1 MYLPWGPW
9 QILILLP
16 TLYLKLVPQ
25 TLWSGT
31 CFIQWWCIDPF
42 KWMADKCSFSSIS
55 IYHITSENT
64 EKLPHRNSDQ
74 PKVFIIKKETH
85 HWGVSVG
92 IEHTEQQFSKSETV
106 GHVSAV
112 LSCFSRVQLFCY
124 SMDCSPPGSSV
135 HGILQARILEWV
147 AMPSSRG
154 SSQPRDQTQFSH
166 TVGGFFIVWAT
177 REARAMR
184 VPGGEASQTE
194 GTAISKALRKHTW
207 HVPGTESTL
216 RMKQTHRVCGRR
228 EQGGGGDRSD
238 GACQPSWRLG
248 FLLSDLNNQENFARS
263 WDIICHL
270 SSKDHIGGNV
280 GKRF

>member
-64 EKLPHRNSDQ
+64 EKLPHHNSDQ

-106 GHVSAV
+106 GLVSAV
-112 LSCFSRVQLFCY
+112 LSCFSCVQLFCY

-147 AMPSSRG
+147 AMPSFRWIFPTQRSNPVLPHCRWILYRLSYQG
-154 SSQPRDQTQFSH
+154 S
-166 TVGGFFIVWAT
+166 
-177 REARAMR
+177 
-184 VPGGEASQTE
+184 
-194 GTAISKALRKHTW
+194 
-207 HVPGTESTL
+207 
-216 RMKQTHRVCGRR
+216 
-228 EQGGGGDRSD
+228 
-238 GACQPSWRLG
+238 
-248 FLLSDLNNQENFARS
+248 
-263 WDIICHL
+263 
-270 SSKDHIGGNV
+270 
-280 GKRF
+280 